1 EGAGGRGEG
10 ALRAATGGGRGA
22 TIAAFET
29 IATRGRPARNT
40 LETTFGDNTPLD
52 TNPEGRIDRMKTL
65 ALAMA
70 MTIFTYSAAL
80 ATDGPPT
87 GPGDNT
93 GRSGAAATT
102 SGGHPSG
109 GDVTD
114 GAGFGH
120 GVAGTTASGQ
130 DY

>member
-1 EGAGGRGEG
+1 
-10 ALRAATGGGRGA
+10 
-22 TIAAFET
+22 
-29 IATRGRPARNT
+29 
-40 LETTFGDNTPLD
+40 
-52 TNPEGRIDRMKTL
+52 MKTL

-80 ATDGPPT
+80 AT
-87 GPGDNT
+87 GDNT

>member
-1 EGAGGRGEG
+1 LSG
-10 ALRAATGGGRGA
+10 RAAGNGRGA